1 MGRFG
6 PRRGYFVPRKMCR
19 RGYLKSMARVVQ
31 TIGEGISAIGEGNS
45 VTGRLI
51 SVNEMT
57 VGSFFLQEFKCA
69 LYDYYDNT
77 IF

>member
-19 RGYLKSMARVVQ
+19 RGYLKSMARVFQ

-51 SVNEMT
+51 GVNEMT
-57 VGSFFLQEFKCA
+57 VGSFFARVQMC
-69 LYDYYDNT
+69 
-77 IF
+77 II